1 MFAESAL
8 MISNGCR
15 AVNNELPTRLGPVF
29 SAGASE
35 CRPSEAVFDALDAE
49 GVPREWVLGVDE
61 EKLDVVLAVTDVE
74 ESAVYDTTEQVYIQK
89 TGVEESEKQ
98 SRLQGL
104 KDRLAELEDAEAES
118 LHEEIEGLEQRIDEV
133 LASA

>member
-74 ESAVYDTTEQVYIQK
+74 ES
-89 TGVEESEKQ
+89 EKQ

>member
-1 MFAESAL
+1 M
-8 MISNGCR
+8 
-15 AVNNELPTRLGPVF
+15 
-29 SAGASE
+29 
-35 CRPSEAVFDALDAE
+35 
-49 GVPREWVLGVDE
+49 PREWVLGVDE